1 MAPGS
6 EINQPIRLIE
16 FPRHFE
22 QRLSAVPRHIA
33 RKALAKLGGLAGG
46 EPSEFVGVVQLK
58 ACPSVT
64 RVRIGIDHR
73 LLFRLLTDR
82 LQVVDLIPRSDL
94 ERKVK
99 ILSTQ
104 YD

>member
-1 MAPGS
+1 
-6 EINQPIRLIE
+6 
-16 FPRHFE
+16 
-22 QRLSAVPRHIA
+22 
-33 RKALAKLGGLAGG
+33 
-46 EPSEFVGVVQLK
+46 
-58 ACPSVT
+58 VT